1 MARSSARLSLAYR
14 VGYRL
19 RLALL
24 TGLGP
29 ADLEQHND
37 PKARLRRERARR
49 EALAHGDD
57 TPA

>member
-1 MARSSARLSLAYR
+1 MARSSARLSLPYR

-19 RLALL
+19 RMALL
-24 TGLGP
+24 TVLGP

-49 EALAHGDD
+49 EAAARGEGPTD
-57 TPA
+57 